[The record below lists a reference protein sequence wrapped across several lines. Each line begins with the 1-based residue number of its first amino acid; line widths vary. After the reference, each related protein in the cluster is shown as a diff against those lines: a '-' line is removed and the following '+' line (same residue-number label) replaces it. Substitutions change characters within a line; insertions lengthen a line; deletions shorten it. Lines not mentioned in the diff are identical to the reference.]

1 MNVVLFAPS
10 EVGPQGRVRL
20 PAADRRARHLRSVL
34 RVAAGDSVRVGILD
48 GELGRA
54 HVVCVA
60 GDHIELACA
69 FGEPAPGTQ
78 DVLVLAIP
86 RPKVLLRCV
95 ETAAALGFAHILLV
109 RTWRT
114 DKSHVVASA
123 LAAPAL
129 RAHALLGLEQA
140 RRTRVPAIEVFPLF
154 RPFVEDHLDARCAG
168 ASCWLAD
175 PEADLG
181 IAQVADVPERPF
193 ALAIGPE
200 RGFTEFER
208 EQLVANGFMAIHAGA
223 HPLRVE
229 TALAFVSG
237 QLVLRRAM
245 R

>member
-1 MNVVLFAPS
+1 MNVLLLALS
-10 EVGPQGRVRL
+10 EVGPDGRVRL
-20 PAADRRARHLRSVL
+20 PATDRRARHLGSVL

-54 HVVCVA
+54 HVVRVA
-60 GDHIELACA
+60 MDYIELACA
-69 FGEPAPGTQ
+69 FGEPAPPAH

-123 LAAPAL
+123 LAGNAL
-129 RAHALLGLEQA
+129 RAHAVLGLEQA
-140 RRTRVPAIEVFPLF
+140 RRTHVPAIDVFPLF
-154 RPFVEDHLDARCAG
+154 KPFVEDHLDGRCAG
-168 ASCWLAD
+168 ASRWLAD
-175 PEADLG
+175 PDASRS
-181 IAQVADVPERPF
+181 IAQVADVPEGPL

-200 RGFTEFER
+200 RGFIGYER
-208 EQLVANGFMAIHAGA
+208 EQLVARGFVAIHAGA